1 MDTSTALDPKTKEFW
16 AGIRTSVSKRSTIR
30 DYITELRARVSG
42 IVALQNM
49 LAQSSVD
56 DFGSYESELKTQADD
71 RIVSDSDCEEARD
84 IVETQSSFSGY
95 DGYAGDAGSG
105 TGVHN
110 QADYDEY
117 RNYLTSNGIGNVN
130 ADVHNRII
138 KQLYT
143 PGDTFIDQV
152 VDDSS
157 SFDDLETWLDT
168 QGFSSDDASDFR
180 DELESEFSDWSSFET
195 FMDNADSI
203 EELLGR
209 FGHREVAATGVE
221 YDEEAGILYLRYES
235 GLRMQQR
242 PTEAVNDPDQTASI
256 SFSNVS
262 VSNTTP
268 ITYEEIT
275 VSADATNSGGDAGT
289 AGSVLAVNNITEDWQ
304 TVDVPAN
311 STRTVRYTI
320 SFSDVGTYDIQ
331 VNDSSAVTVTV
342 LPPEL

>member
-1 MDTSTALDPKTKEFW
+1 
-16 AGIRTSVSKRSTIR
+16 
-30 DYITELRARVSG
+30 
-42 IVALQNM
+42 
-49 LAQSSVD
+49 
-56 DFGSYESELKTQADD
+56 
-71 RIVSDSDCEEARD
+71 
-84 IVETQSSFSGY
+84 
-95 DGYAGDAGSG
+95 
-105 TGVHN
+105 
-110 QADYDEY
+110 
-117 RNYLTSNGIGNVN
+117 
-130 ADVHNRII
+130 
-138 KQLYT
+138 
-143 PGDTFIDQV
+143 
-152 VDDSS
+152 
-157 SFDDLETWLDT
+157 
-168 QGFSSDDASDFR
+168 
-180 DELESEFSDWSSFET
+180 
-195 FMDNADSI
+195 
-203 EELLGR
+203 
-209 FGHREVAATGVE
+209 
-221 YDEEAGILYLRYES
+221 
-235 GLRMQQR
+235 MQQR